1 MSLARNGTYLFVELR
16 ANYTASFINTVGRMD
31 KAEVSG
37 MFEFRWKA
45 SVIIIEMEQDSVRS
59 IKYDTFRQSK

>member
-1 MSLARNGTYLFVELR
+1 
-16 ANYTASFINTVGRMD
+16 MD

-59 IKYDTFRQSK
+59 IKFDKFRKSK

>member
-16 ANYTASFINTVGRMD
+16 ANYTASFINTVGSMD

-59 IKYDTFRQSK
+59 IKFDTFRKSK